1 MSKLKEDFERLRRD
15 AVAARYIAL
24 KQKER
29 NEMAELLVWY
39 TIPVTLA
46 CLLAIALM
54 WG

>member
-1 MSKLKEDFERLRRD
+1 MSKLKEDFERVRRD

-29 NEMAELLVWY
+29 NDEMAELLGWY
-39 TIPVTLA
+39 VLPITLA

-54 WG
+54 

>member
-1 MSKLKEDFERLRRD
+1 MSKLKEDFERVRRD

-29 NEMAELLVWY
+29 NEMAELLGWY
-39 TIPVTLA
+39 VLPVTLS
-46 CLLAIALM
+46 CLLAIALI

>member
-1 MSKLKEDFERLRRD
+1 MSKLKEDFERVRRD

-29 NEMAELLVWY
+29 NEMAELLGWY
-39 TIPVTLA
+39 VLPITLA

-54 WG
+54 